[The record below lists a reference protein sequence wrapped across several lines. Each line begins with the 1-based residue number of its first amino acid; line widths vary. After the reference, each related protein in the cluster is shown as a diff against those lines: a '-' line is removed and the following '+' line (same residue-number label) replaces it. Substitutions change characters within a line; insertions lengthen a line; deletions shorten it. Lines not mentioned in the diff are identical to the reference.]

1 LIGLFPIF
9 AANNLSETYSN
20 SFSMANQAGIPLNDR
35 SKGNYIL
42 SITIIGIFFF
52 IFGFVTWLNSILIP
66 FLKIA
71 CEKNNFESYFV
82 AFAFYISYF
91 VMAIPSSFVLHK
103 TGFKNGMSLGLV
115 LMAIG
120 ALIFIPAAYSRMYGL
135 FLTGLFVQGT
145 GLAVLQTASNPYVTI
160 LGPLESA
167 AKRISIMGIC
177 NKIAG
182 VISPLILGAIVL
194 KGMDRFDKTL
204 LDTMDELQ
212 RAAALNELA
221 GRIILPYVIMAIVLV
236 ILAVLLRFSGLP
248 DIDTDTEDET
258 TSSANLSK
266 TSIFQF
272 PQLVLG
278 VIAIFVYVGVEVVAV
293 DTIIN
298 YGKARGFTF
307 ELSKYFASYTL
318 AAMVLGYIIG
328 IITIPKYLKQEKA
341 LMISALL
348 GVVFGVL
355 AILSAGIHYQTTFS
369 FSAAGISLMLPF
381 DLSVFF
387 IALLGLA
394 NAIMWPAI
402 WPLAIDGLGRFTK
415 IGSSLLIMGIA
426 GGALLPLLYGRM
438 ADLFSLQQA
447 YWIIVP
453 CYVFIFYYA
462 WSGHKL
468 RNWK

>member
-1 LIGLFPIF
+1 MKHQADLS
-9 AANNLSETYSN
+9 LSE
-20 SFSMANQAGIPLNDR
+20 R

-52 IFGFVTWLNSILIP
+52 IFGFVTWLNSVLIP
-66 FLKIA
+66 FLGIA

-82 AFAFYISYF
+82 TFAFYISYF
-91 VMAIPSSFVLHK
+91 VMATPSAFVLHR
-103 TGFKNGMSLGLV
+103 TGFKNGMSLGLI

-120 ALIFIPAAYSRMYGL
+120 ALIFIPAAYSRTFGL

-194 KGMDRFDKTL
+194 KGMDRFDKRVL
-204 LDTMDELQ
+204 GMMDELQ
-212 RAAALNELA
+212 KNAMLNELA
-221 GRIILPYVIMAIVLV
+221 GRIILPYIIMAAALV
-236 ILAVLLRFSGLP
+236 ILAVLLRFSALP
-248 DIDTDTEDET
+248 DIDTDKEDET
-258 TSSANLSK
+258 TSSANLGR

-272 PQLVLG
+272 PQLMLG
-278 VIAIFVYVGVEVVAV
+278 VAAIFVYVGVEVVAV

-298 YGKARGFTF
+298 YGKSRGFTF

-328 IITIPKYLKQEKA
+328 IVTIPKYLKQEKA
-341 LMISALL
+341 LMISAVSGIIFGAMAILL
-348 GVVFGVL
+348 GGYHEQATVSFT
-355 AILSAGIHYQTTFS
+355 IAGYAMT
-369 FSAAGISLMLPF
+369 LPF

-387 IALLGLA
+387 ISMLGLS

-415 IGSSLLIMGIA
+415 IGSSLLIMAIA
-426 GGALLPLLYGRM
+426 GGALIPLLYGRLV
-438 ADLFSLQQA
+438 DRFSAQQA
-447 YWIIVP
+447 YWILIP
-453 CYVFIFYYA
+453 CYLFILFYA
-462 WSGHKL
+462 SAGHKI
-468 RNWK
+468 RSWKFSTKI

>member
-1 LIGLFPIF
+1 
-9 AANNLSETYSN
+9 
-20 SFSMANQAGIPLNDR
+20 MAHQAGLPLTDR

-52 IFGFVTWLNSILIP
+52 IFGFVTWLNSVLIP
-66 FLKIA
+66 FLKIT

-91 VMAIPSSFVLHK
+91 VMAIPSSFVLKK
-103 TGFKNGMSLGLV
+103 TGFKNGMSLGLL
-115 LMAIG
+115 LMAVG

-194 KGMDRFDKTL
+194 KGMDRYDKTML
-204 LDTMDELQ
+204 GAMDELQ
-212 RAAALNELA
+212 KNVLLNELA
-221 GRIILPYVIMAIVLV
+221 GRIILPYIIMAVVLV
-236 ILAVLLRFSGLP
+236 ILAVLLRFSVLP
-248 DIDTDTEDET
+248 DIDTDKEDET
-258 TSSANLSK
+258 TSSANLAK
-266 TSIFQF
+266 TSILQF

-278 VIAIFVYVGVEVVAV
+278 VVAIFAYVGVEVVAV
-293 DTIIN
+293 DTIIS
-298 YGKARGFTF
+298 YGKAQGFSF

-318 AAMVLGYIIG
+318 TAMVLGYIIG

-348 GVVFGVL
+348 GIVFGVL

-369 FSAAGISLMLPF
+369 FSIAGFSMMFPF

-387 IALLGLA
+387 IAMLGLA

-415 IGSSLLIMGIA
+415 TGSALLIMGIA
-426 GGALLPLLYGRM
+426 GGALLPLLYGKM
-438 ADLFSLQQA
+438 VDMFSPHQA
-447 YWIIVP
+447 YLILIP
-453 CYVFIFYYA
+453 CYLFIFYFA
-462 WSGHKL
+462 QSGHKL
-468 RNWK
+468 RSWK

>member
-1 LIGLFPIF
+1 MTHQPGL
-9 AANNLSETYSN
+9 
-20 SFSMANQAGIPLNDR
+20 PLTSHTKRD
-35 SKGNYIL
+35 YIL

-52 IFGFVTWLNSILIP
+52 IFGFVTWLNSVLIP
-66 FLKIA
+66 FLKIT

-91 VMAIPSSFVLHK
+91 VMAIPSSMVLHK
-103 TGFKNGMSLGLV
+103 TGFKNGMSLGLI

-120 ALIFIPAAYSRMYGL
+120 ALVFIPAAYSRMYGL
-135 FLTGLFVQGT
+135 FLTGLFIQGT

-194 KGMDRFDKTL
+194 KGMDRFDKNL
-204 LDTMDELQ
+204 LGAMDELQ
-212 RAAALNELA
+212 RTTALNELA
-221 GRIILPYVIMAIVLV
+221 GRIILPYIVMAVVLV
-236 ILAVLLRFSGLP
+236 ILAFLLRYSTLP
-248 DIDTDTEDET
+248 DIDTDKEDET
-258 TSSANLSK
+258 TSSANSTR

-278 VIAIFVYVGVEVVAV
+278 VLAIFVYVGVEVIAV

-298 YGKARGFTF
+298 YGKSQGFSF
-307 ELSKYFASYTL
+307 ELAKYFASYTL

-328 IITIPKYLKQEKA
+328 IIVIPKYLKQETA
-341 LMISALL
+341 LMISAIL
-348 GVVFGVL
+348 GVGFSIL
-355 AILSAGIHYQTTFS
+355 AILMQGVYHTSVPIEM
-369 FSAAGISLMLPF
+369 AGISLTLPF

-438 ADLFSLQQA
+438 VDLFNPTQA
-447 YWIIVP
+447 YWILVP
-453 CYVFIFYYA
+453 CYFILLYYA
-462 WSGHKL
+462 FSGHKI
-468 RNWK
+468 RSWR

>member
-1 LIGLFPIF
+1 
-9 AANNLSETYSN
+9 
-20 SFSMANQAGIPLNDR
+20 MAL
-35 SKGNYIL
+35 
-42 SITIIGIFFF
+42 
-52 IFGFVTWLNSILIP
+52 
-66 FLKIA
+66 
-71 CEKNNFESYFV
+71 
-82 AFAFYISYF
+82 
-91 VMAIPSSFVLHK
+91 
-103 TGFKNGMSLGLV
+103 
-115 LMAIG
+115 G
-120 ALIFIPAAYSRMYGL
+120 ALIFIPAAYSRMFGL

-194 KGMDRFDKTL
+194 KGMDRFDKTM
-204 LDTMDELQ
+204 LDALDGLQ
-212 RAAALNELA
+212 RTAMLDELA
-221 GRIILPYVIMAIVLV
+221 GRIILPYIIMAVVLV
-236 ILAVLLRFSGLP
+236 ILALLLRFSALP
-248 DIDTDTEDET
+248 DIDTDKEDAS
-258 TSSANLSK
+258 TSSANQSK

-272 PQLVLG
+272 PQLILG

-298 YGKARGFTF
+298 YGNAQGFSF

-328 IITIPKYLKQEKA
+328 IIAIPKYLKQENA

-348 GVVFGVL
+348 GIVFGVL
-355 AILSAGIHYQTTFS
+355 AIFSAGLHFQTTFS
-369 FSAAGISLMLPF
+369 FTLAGFSLVLPF

-415 IGSSLLIMGIA
+415 IGSSLLIMAIA

-438 ADLFSLQQA
+438 VDVFSPQQA
-447 YWIIVP
+447 YWILIP
-453 CYVFIFYYA
+453 CYIFIFYYA
-462 WSGHKL
+462 LSGHKL
-468 RNWK
+468 RSWK

>member
-1 LIGLFPIF
+1 
-9 AANNLSETYSN
+9 
-20 SFSMANQAGIPLNDR
+20 MAQQAGIPLNDR
-35 SKGNYIL
+35 AKGNYVL

-52 IFGFVTWLNSILIP
+52 IFGFVTWLNSVLIP

-91 VMAIPSSFVLHK
+91 VMAIPSSFVLKK

-115 LMAIG
+115 LMAAG
-120 ALIFIPAAYSRMYGL
+120 ALIFIPAAYSRMFGL

-194 KGMDRFDKTL
+194 TGMDRYDKSVLDAMDGLQKNML
-204 LDTMDELQ
+204 LND
-212 RAAALNELA
+212 LA
-221 GRIILPYVIMAIVLV
+221 GRIIVPYIIMAAVLIV
-236 ILAVLLRFSGLP
+236 LAVLLRFSALP
-248 DIDTDTEDET
+248 DIDTDQEDEA
-258 TSSANLSK
+258 TSTANLSK

-272 PQLVLG
+272 PQLMLG

-298 YGKARGFTF
+298 YGKAQGFSF

-328 IITIPKYLKQEKA
+328 IIAIPKYLKQEMA
-341 LMISALL
+341 LGISALT
-348 GVVFGVL
+348 GVVSGVL
-355 AILSAGIHYQTTFS
+355 AIVTAGLHFQTTFS
-369 FSAAGISLMLPF
+369 MSFAGASIVLPF

-387 IALLGLA
+387 IAMLGLA

-415 IGSSLLIMGIA
+415 IGSSLLIMSIA
-426 GGALLPLLYGRM
+426 GGALLPLLYGWM
-438 ADLFSLQQA
+438 ADLFSAHQA
-447 YWIIVP
+447 YWVLIP
-453 CYVFIFYYA
+453 CYLFILYYA
-462 WSGHKL
+462 WAGHKL
-468 RNWK
+468 RSWK

>member
-1 LIGLFPIF
+1 
-9 AANNLSETYSN
+9 
-20 SFSMANQAGIPLNDR
+20 MANQAGTPL
-35 SKGNYIL
+35 SQPAKGNYIL

-52 IFGFVTWLNSILIP
+52 IFGFVTWLNSVLIP
-66 FLKIA
+66 FLKIT

-103 TGFKNGMSLGLV
+103 TGFKNGMSLGLI

-194 KGMDRFDKTL
+194 KGMDKYDKVMLDAMDAAQRSTL
-204 LDTMDELQ
+204 
-212 RAAALNELA
+212 LNELA
-221 GRIILPYVIMAIVLV
+221 GRIIFPYVVMAIVLV
-236 ILAVLLRFSGLP
+236 ILAVLLRFSALP
-248 DIDTDTEDET
+248 DIDTDREDEET
-258 TSSANLSK
+258 AAANQSRN
-266 TSIFQF
+266 SIFHF
-272 PQLVLG
+272 PQLILG
-278 VIAIFVYVGVEVVAV
+278 VIAIFVYVGVEVIAV

-298 YGKARGFTF
+298 YGKAQGFTF
-307 ELSKYFASYTL
+307 ELSKFFASYTL

-328 IITIPKYLKQEKA
+328 IITIPKYLKQEQA

-348 GVVFGVL
+348 GVIFGVI
-355 AILSAGIHYQTTFS
+355 AIATAGMSGNTTFALS
-369 FSAAGISLMLPF
+369 FAGFSLTLPF
-381 DLSVFF
+381 SLSVFF

-415 IGSSLLIMGIA
+415 IGSSLLIMAIA
-426 GGALLPLLYGRM
+426 GGAVLPLLYGRLV
-438 ADLFSLQQA
+438 DLFNPHVA
-447 YWIIVP
+447 YWVIVP
-453 CYVFIFYYA
+453 CYLYIFYYA
-462 WSGHKL
+462 LSGHKK
-468 RNWK
+468 RSW

>member
-1 LIGLFPIF
+1 
-9 AANNLSETYSN
+9 
-20 SFSMANQAGIPLNDR
+20 
-35 SKGNYIL
+35 
-42 SITIIGIFFF
+42 
-52 IFGFVTWLNSILIP
+52 
-66 FLKIA
+66 
-71 CEKNNFESYFV
+71 
-82 AFAFYISYF
+82 
-91 VMAIPSSFVLHK
+91 VLHK

-204 LDTMDELQ
+204 LGTMDELQ
-212 RAAALNELA
+212 KNAALNELA
-221 GRIILPYVIMAIVLV
+221 GRIILPYVIMAVVLV
-236 ILAVLLRFSGLP
+236 ILAVLLRFSALP
-248 DIDTDTEDET
+248 DIDTDTEDT
-258 TSSANLSK
+258 TTASANLSK

-298 YGKARGFTF
+298 YGKAQGFSF

-341 LMISALL
+341 LMISALF
-348 GVVFGVL
+348 GIAFGVL
-355 AILSAGIHYQTTFS
+355 AIVSAGIHYQTTFS
-369 FSAAGISLMLPF
+369 FTAGGFSLTLPF

-438 ADLFSLQQA
+438 VDLFSPQAA

-453 CYVFIFYYA
+453 CYLYIFYYA
-462 WSGHKL
+462 LSGHKM

>member
-1 LIGLFPIF
+1 
-9 AANNLSETYSN
+9 
-20 SFSMANQAGIPLNDR
+20 MAHQSGIPLTDQA
-35 SKGNYIL
+35 KGNYIL

-52 IFGFVTWLNSILIP
+52 IFGFVTWLNSVLIP

-91 VMAIPSSFVLHK
+91 VMAIPSSFVLKK
-103 TGFKNGMSLGLV
+103 TGFKNGMSLGLI

-120 ALIFIPAAYSRMYGL
+120 ALIFIPAAYTRMYGL

-160 LGPLESA
+160 LGPLQSA

-194 KGMDRFDKTL
+194 KGMDRYDKTL
-204 LDTMDELQ
+204 LDSMDELQ
-212 RAAALNELA
+212 KVAALNELA
-221 GRIILPYVIMAIVLV
+221 GRIILPYVIMAVVLV
-236 ILAVLLRFSGLP
+236 ILAVLLRFSALP
-248 DIDTDTEDET
+248 DIDTDKEDES
-258 TSSANLSK
+258 TSTANLTK

-278 VIAIFVYVGVEVVAV
+278 VLAIFVYVGVEVVAV

-298 YGKARGFTF
+298 YGKAQGFSF

-318 AAMVLGYIIG
+318 VAMVLGYIIG
-328 IITIPKYLKQEKA
+328 IITIPRYLKQENA

-348 GVVFGVL
+348 GVIFGVL
-355 AILSAGIHYQTTFS
+355 AIGSAGIHYQATFS
-369 FSAAGISLMLPF
+369 FSIAGYAMMLPF

-387 IALLGLA
+387 IAMLGLA

-438 ADLFSLQQA
+438 VDVFSAQQA
-447 YWIIVP
+447 YWILIP
-453 CYVFIFYYA
+453 CYIFIFYYA
-462 WSGHKL
+462 LAGHKL
-468 RNWK
+468 RSWK

>member
-1 LIGLFPIF
+1 MAQHPGLP
-9 AANNLSETYSN
+9 L
-20 SFSMANQAGIPLNDR
+20 AGKP
-35 SKGNYIL
+35 KENYIL

-52 IFGFVTWLNSILIP
+52 IFGFVTWLNSVLIP
-66 FLKIA
+66 FLKIT

-91 VMAIPSSFVLHK
+91 VMAIPSSMVLHK

-135 FLTGLFVQGT
+135 FLAGLFVQGT

-194 KGMDRFDKTL
+194 NGMDRYDKTL
-204 LDTMDELQ
+204 LDAMDELQ
-212 RAAALNELA
+212 KVTVLNELA
-221 GRIILPYVIMAIVLV
+221 GRIILPYIIMAVVLV
-236 ILAVLLRFSGLP
+236 ILAVLLRFSALP
-248 DIDTDTEDET
+248 DIDTDTEDEK
-258 TSSANLSK
+258 TSMDNLGK

-293 DTIIN
+293 DTIIS
-298 YGKARGFTF
+298 YGKAQGFSF
-307 ELSKYFASYTL
+307 ELAKYFASYTL
-318 AAMVLGYIIG
+318 TAMVLGYVIG
-328 IITIPKYLKQEKA
+328 IATIPKYLKQEKA
-341 LMISALL
+341 LMYSALL
-348 GVVFGVL
+348 GIVFGVL
-355 AILSAGIHYQTTFS
+355 AILSAGIHYQTIFS
-369 FSAAGISLMLPF
+369 ISLAGYTLALPF

-387 IALLGLA
+387 IAMLGLA

-415 IGSSLLIMGIA
+415 IGSALLIMGIA

-438 ADLFSLQQA
+438 VDLFSPQQA
-447 YWIIVP
+447 YWILIP
-453 CYVFIFYYA
+453 CYVFILYYA
-462 WSGHKL
+462 FSGHRL
-468 RNWK
+468 RSWK

>member
-1 LIGLFPIF
+1 M
-9 AANNLSETYSN
+9 N
-20 SFSMANQAGIPLNDR
+20 S
-35 SKGNYIL
+35 
-42 SITIIGIFFF
+42 
-52 IFGFVTWLNSILIP
+52 VLIP

-71 CEKNNFESYFV
+71 CETTNFESYFV

-115 LMAIG
+115 MMAIG
-120 ALIFIPAAYSRMYGL
+120 ALIFIPAAYSRIFGL

-194 KGMDRFDKTL
+194 KGMDRFDDTL
-204 LDTMDELQ
+204 LRTMDEVQ
-212 RAAALNELA
+212 KATMLNELA
-221 GRIILPYVIMAIVLV
+221 GRIILPYIIMAVVLV
-236 ILAVLLRFSGLP
+236 ILAGLLRFSVLP
-248 DIDTDTEDET
+248 DIDTDKEDET
-258 TSSANLSK
+258 TSMANLSK
-266 TSIFQF
+266 TSILQF

-293 DTIIN
+293 DTIIS
-298 YGKARGFTF
+298 YGKARGFSF

-318 AAMVLGYIIG
+318 AAMVLGYILG
-328 IITIPKYLKQEKA
+328 IVTIPRYLKQHRA
-341 LMISALL
+341 LMISALM
-348 GVVFGVL
+348 GVAFSVL
-355 AILSAGIHYQTTFS
+355 AIVAAGMHFQQTFS
-369 FSAAGISLMLPF
+369 FTVAGQSLVLPF
-381 DLSVFF
+381 DLSVLLV
-387 IALLGLA
+387 ALLGLA

-415 IGSSLLIMGIA
+415 IGSSLLIMAIA

-438 ADLFSLQQA
+438 VDLFSPQQA
-447 YWIIVP
+447 YWIVVP
-453 CYVFIFYYA
+453 CYVFILYYA
-462 WSGHKL
+462 LSGYKL
-468 RNWK
+468 RSWK

>member
-1 LIGLFPIF
+1 
-9 AANNLSETYSN
+9 
-20 SFSMANQAGIPLNDR
+20 MAQQAGISLTDR
-35 SKGNYIL
+35 PKGNYIL

-52 IFGFVTWLNSILIP
+52 IFGFVTWLNSVLIP

-91 VMAIPSSFVLHK
+91 VMAIPSSYVLRK
-103 TGFKNGMSLGLV
+103 TGFKNGMSLGLA
-115 LMAIG
+115 LMATG
-120 ALIFIPAAYSRMYGL
+120 ALIFIPAALSRMYGL

-160 LGPLESA
+160 LGPIESA

-182 VISPLILGAIVL
+182 VISPLILGAFVL
-194 KGMDRFDKTL
+194 KGMDRYDKTL
-204 LDTMDELQ
+204 LGAMDELQ
-212 RAAALNELA
+212 KNAMLSELA
-221 GRIILPYVIMAIVLV
+221 GRIILPYIIMAAVLV
-236 ILAVLLRFSGLP
+236 ILAILLRFSALP
-248 DIDTDTEDET
+248 EIDTDKEDET
-258 TSSANLSK
+258 TSAANLSK

-278 VIAIFVYVGVEVVAV
+278 VIAIFVYVGVEVVSV

-298 YGKARGFTF
+298 YGKACGFSF

-318 AAMVLGYIIG
+318 AAMVLGYVIG
-328 IITIPKYLKQEKA
+328 IVTIPKYLRQEKA
-341 LMISALL
+341 LMISAAL
-348 GVVFGVL
+348 GISFGLL
-355 AILSAGIHYQTTFS
+355 AIISAGIHCQTTFS
-369 FSAAGISLMLPF
+369 FSFAGYSMLLPF

-387 IALLGLA
+387 IAMLGLA

-415 IGSSLLIMGIA
+415 IGSSLLIMAIA

-438 ADLFSLQQA
+438 ADLFSPQQA

-453 CYVFIFYYA
+453 CYMFIFYYA
-462 WSGHKL
+462 FSGHKL
-468 RNWK
+468 RSWK